1 MGVLSIFVFSRRWI
15 LNDFMWAIDYLDMA
29 SRTTYFRFPKER
41 NIENVYKRI
50 FKPIFNF
57 GFWKTI
63 LNIIIIIFHTK
74 QMKQ

>member
-57 GFWKTI
+57 
-63 LNIIIIIFHTK
+63 
-74 QMKQ
+74 